1 MEDFTNNEVEVSSL
15 PQFESVQLKALQSDY
30 YKVILINIGIIFV
43 LLGIGLA
50 VFSYLNDDFLPNR
63 IWMILG
69 GLYTIFLTVSIV
81 FSHLSF
87 SHRGYAFREHDAIYK
102 SGVIAQT
109 TTIVP
114 YKRVQHVALHQGL
127 FSRYFGLASLELFT
141 AGGSTTDLE
150 IKGLTLDEAQRYKIW
165 IIQKIDN
172 LPEEIEDLPETINE
186 NTADEA

>member
-1 MEDFTNNEVEVSSL
+1 MDDFTNNEVEISNL
-15 PQFESVQLKALQSDY
+15 PQFEAVHLKPLQSNY

-50 VFSYLNDDFLPNR
+50 VFAYLNDDFLSNR
-63 IWMILG
+63 MWMILG
-69 GLYTIFLTVSIV
+69 GSYTVFLIVSIV
-81 FSHLSF
+81 FSLLSF
-87 SHRGYAFREHDAIYK
+87 NCKGFAFREHDAIYK

-172 LPEEIEDLPETINE
+172 LPEELEDLPEIIKGE
-186 NTADEA
+186 AADEA